1 MEIEVKRVDETN
13 FVVNVREGK
22 SQTEHRVSFDDEY
35 YESLTAGKREETREI
50 SKETVIEKS
59 FEFLLKR
66 EPKESILSSFDM
78 RVIKRYFPE
87 YEKEIKRALG

>member
-1 MEIEVKRVDETN
+1 MEIEVKRVDDNN
-13 FVVNVREGK
+13 FVVNVREGN

-35 YESLTAGKREETREI
+35 YKTLISSSGTRAGEI
-50 SKETVIEKS
+50 SKEKLIEKS
-59 FEFLLKR
+59 FEFLLRR

-87 YEKEIKRALG
+87 YEREIKKEL